1 MAKKLE
7 VKKDVSVRNKKAKF
21 EYHLID
27 KYTAGIVLKGSEIK
41 GIRTGKVSLV
51 DSFCL
56 FIGDELWIRNL
67 HISPYE
73 MGSFYNHEAKADRK
87 LLLNKRELRKLEA
100 GSKDTGVT
108 IIPYHLFIND
118 RGFAKVQIALA
129 KGKKIYDKRQDIK
142 EKDLKREMSY
152 R

>member
-41 GIRTGKVSLV
+41 GIRTGKVSLAE
-51 DSFCL
+51 SFCL
-56 FIGDELWIRNL
+56 FINDELWIRDM
-67 HISPYE
+67 HIAPYE
-73 MGSFYNHEAKADRK
+73 MGSFHNHAAKADRK
-87 LLLNKRELRKLEA
+87 LLLNKRELKKLEA
-100 GSKDTGVT
+100 GNKDTGVT
-108 IIPYHLFIND
+108 IIPVHLFIND

-129 KGKKIYDKRQDIK
+129 KGKKLYDKRQDIK
-142 EKDLKREMSY
+142 EKDLKREMSFK
-152 R
+152 